1 MRALKLATTVL
12 LLVFAITAVAA
23 AGPGKPPAAGRPAKV
38 KAYAQG
44 QVFCPTSALV
54 VGNIVIQPGRCYVV
68 YVLRDVRGTF
78 LAFAPPGA
86 FIPPGQ
92 LVRLNTPAG
101 AKLKGRIFYLVPVST
116 TATVIPMNSVTL
128 VTFRTEDFGP
138 RLTITLTSPS
148 MPNLSVT
155 FQVKL

>member
-1 MRALKLATTVL
+1 MRILKVATIAL
-12 LLVFAITAVAA
+12 LLIFATTAVAA
-23 AGPGKPPAAGRPAKV
+23 AAPRTPPAKPAKV

-68 YVLRDVRGTF
+68 YVLRDSRGTF
-78 LAFAPPGA
+78 LAFGPPGS

-101 AKLKGRIFYLVPVST
+101 AKLKGRIFYLVPIST
-116 TATVIPMNSVTL
+116 TTTVIPMNTVTL
-128 VTFRTEDFGP
+128 ATFKTADVGP
-138 RLTITLTSPS
+138 QLTFTLTSPS

-155 FQVKL
+155 FQVRL